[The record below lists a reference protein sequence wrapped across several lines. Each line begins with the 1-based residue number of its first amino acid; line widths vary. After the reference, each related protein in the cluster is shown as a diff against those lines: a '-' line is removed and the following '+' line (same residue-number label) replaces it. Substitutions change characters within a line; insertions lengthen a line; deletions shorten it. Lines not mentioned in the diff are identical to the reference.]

1 MGIVKLDIYKGFNE
15 EFLLKINE
23 DSLIS
28 VDISQRLNVLNYDKK
43 TRKSLIM
50 GLLAMEEEDHNWIT
64 YEEFSLIRVQVES
77 MIDDEELEV
86 RIIKNN
92 LYPEYYPIQF
102 EINETLYE
110 NILSLYEEE
119 NNEDMDITCKNFE
132 NVYSG
137 IYLSSSKIMYGAFYN
152 YENDSNKFKV
162 IDFYPSNIQPINS
175 KENGFVIFSNVDAK
189 SYIEILEQLN
199 IQKPKIIAFSKTNGQ
214 ISRLIEK
221 SVKAW
226 CIKNNK
232 QLIYYREELIVS
244 KDLQNELI
252 EIAKKDIKIPNFQN
266 FRYIPFYR
274 NPDINKEIVNISQ
287 GNIISD
293 IINQAENAYNDENR
307 NQYRDIFI
315 TASTGAG
322 KSIMFQIPAIYL
334 AKKYNKLTIIIEP
347 VKALM
352 QDQKEQLVS
361 RGYTRV
367 EAFNSDLITQVEKER
382 VLNRVKNGEVD
393 LLYMS
398 PETLLAY
405 SIDTII
411 GDREIGLMIID
422 EAHIVT
428 TWGVGFRP
436 DYWYLGTYINRLRHR
451 IQTYKHKNQRI
462 YHFPLCAF
470 TATAINGGIDDSV
483 SETII
488 SLYMINP
495 IKYIGKIKREDID
508 FKINVRST
516 TKLPTSEYE
525 NKKAYDLS
533 CFLNNSFEK
542 NEKSVVYFPYA
553 THAKDAYDKKEAF
566 SKLNVDNRKI
576 GQYTGRN
583 TEEISTD
590 LFNKSKQEV
599 FEKFRTNK
607 INAVYATKAFGMG
620 VDINDINNVYHY
632 AVSGN
637 LSDYIQE
644 IGRAARKK
652 EMKGIAYLD
661 YYLNDMMFMQ
671 QLFGMSQIR
680 QWQIK
685 KVLSGIYEIYKSKRQ
700 RNFLISPQAFTYI
713 FQGKSK
719 DDNKNINKLKTC
731 LMMLEK
737 DINDKNTF
745 DVIITRPQS
754 VFTKAF
760 VVISDEH
767 KQEVFRSKYANY
779 FKYEA
784 KGRSNVHEKIRGA
797 DTIVYDVGDIYT
809 LDLKG
814 IWEDFYQNLS
824 FPQFKYW
831 YFNTQSNSPN
841 KVEIMPEVRRMV
853 FPRQRIIIRSH
864 HEIKI
869 NEIRKYI
876 LEDMEKIKN
885 DLYETFEN
893 EYFTLEEFSNLIAP
907 YENMGKTKANLI
919 ANSLFDII
927 DPSGKC
933 ISHRRDDSKGTT
945 VYRLKNGTFGEIMRK
960 AITKANIIQRMSSC
974 NEETYSSYISMDT
987 SSSGAIDA
995 NTIALKLLSIFDYIT
1010 YEIAGGEEPEIFIRL
1025 NDPVKIEKIVTGGIK
1040 YTNDYVTKAKQK
1052 HERDV
1057 EILKKFFLDLNTK
1070 EERWNYVEN
1079 YFLGENVLEK
1089 DISSYE
1095 CKKINLET
1103 IIDVKTSFSLKS
1115 YTKWKDI
1122 KAFMEESY
1130 IPILKELSK
1139 KGIPLAEYLSTI
1151 VKGFDWNSEIIMS
1164 WPTKNII
1171 IFSQDISNEAMNSY
1185 AMLGIKSYRIFEIDY
1200 DDLKERVL

>member
-1 MGIVKLDIYKGFNE
+1 MKLDIYKGFNE
-15 EFLLKINE
+15 KFLLNICE
-23 DSLIS
+23 DPLIS
-28 VDISQRLNVLNYDKK
+28 LDLSQRLNVLEYDKK
-43 TRKSLIM
+43 IKKLLNL
-50 GLLAMEEEDHNWIT
+50 GLLSMEEDDHNWIT
-64 YEEFSLIRVQVES
+64 YEEYSLIRMQVES
-77 MIDDEELEV
+77 MIDDDELEV
-86 RIIKNN
+86 KIIKNN
-92 LYPEYYPIQF
+92 LFPEYYPIPF
-102 EINETLYE
+102 EIKETLYE

-119 NNEDMDITCKNFE
+119 NNDDMSIACKNFE
-132 NVYSG
+132 NIYSG
-137 IYLSSSKIMYGAFYN
+137 IYLSSSKTMYGAFYN
-152 YENDSNKFKV
+152 YENELNKIEV
-162 IDFYPSNIQPINS
+162 VDFYRSNIQPINS
-175 KENGFVIFSNVDAK
+175 KENGFVVFSNGDAK
-189 SYIEILEQLN
+189 SYIEILEQIK
-199 IQKPKIIAFSKTNGQ
+199 IQKPKVIAFSKTSGQ

-221 SVKAW
+221 SIKAL
-226 CIKNNK
+226 CIQNNI
-232 QLIYYREELIVS
+232 QLTYYHEELIVS
-244 KDLQNELI
+244 KELQSELI
-252 EIAKKDIKIPNFQN
+252 DIAKNDIKIPNFQK
-266 FRYIPFYR
+266 FRDIPFYR
-274 NPDINKEIVNISQ
+274 DPDINKDIIDISQ
-287 GNIISD
+287 GKIISD
-293 IINQAENAYNDENR
+293 IIKQAENAYNDENR

-322 KSIMFQIPAIYL
+322 KSVMFQIPAVYL

-352 QDQKEQLVS
+352 QDQKEQLIS

-428 TWGVGFRP
+428 TWGFGFRP

-462 YHFPLCAF
+462 HHFPLCAF

-483 SETII
+483 SETVI
-488 SLYMINP
+488 SLYMTNP

-516 TKLPTSEYE
+516 IKLPTSEYE
-525 NKKAYDLS
+525 NKKAENLS
-533 CFLNNSFEK
+533 YFLNNSFEK
-542 NEKSVVYFPYA
+542 NEKSIVYFPYA
-553 THAKDAYDKKEAF
+553 THAKNAYDKTKAF
-566 SKLNVDNRKI
+566 SKLSVDNRKI

-583 TEEISTD
+583 TEEVSTD

-599 FEKFRTNK
+599 FEKFRNNQ

-620 VDINDINNVYHY
+620 VDVNDINNVYHY

-644 IGRAARKK
+644 VGRAARKK
-652 EMKGIAYLD
+652 GMNGIAYLD

-671 QLFGMSQIR
+671 QLFGMSQIK

-685 KVLSGIYEIYKSKRQ
+685 EVLSGIYEIYKSKNQ

-713 FQGKSK
+713 FQGKTMN
-719 DDNKNINKLKTC
+719 DNKNINKLKTC

-760 VVISDEH
+760 VVIDDEH
-767 KQEVFRSKYANY
+767 KQEVFTSKYAKY

-784 KGRSNVHEKIRGA
+784 EGRFKIHEQIRGT
-797 DTIVYDVGDIYT
+797 DTIISDVGDIYT

-831 YFNTQSNSPN
+831 YFNTQSHSSDR
-841 KVEIMPEVRRMV
+841 VEIMPEVRCMV
-853 FPRQRIIIRSH
+853 FPRQRIVIQSH

-885 DLYETFEN
+885 GLYETFGK
-893 EYFTLEEFSNLIAP
+893 EYFTLDEFSNLIAP
-907 YENMGKTKANLI
+907 YESMGKTKANLI
-919 ANSLFDII
+919 SNSLFDIV
-927 DPSGKC
+927 DPNERC
-933 ISHRRDDSKGTT
+933 IKHRRDDSKGVTE
-945 VYRLKNGTFGEIMRK
+945 YCLKNGTFGEIMRK
-960 AITKANIIQRMSSC
+960 AITKADIIQRMSSC

-987 SSSGAIDA
+987 SSSGAIDS

-1025 NDPVKIEKIVTGGIK
+1025 NDPVKIEKIVTGGIR

-1057 EILKKFFLDLNTK
+1057 GILKNFFLNLNTK
-1070 EERWNYVEN
+1070 EERWDYVEN

-1089 DISSYE
+1089 NISSDE
-1095 CKKINLET
+1095 CEKLNLES
-1103 IIDVKTSFSLKS
+1103 IVDVKTSFSLES
-1115 YTKWKDI
+1115 YSKWKDI
-1122 KAFMEESY
+1122 KVFMEESY

-1139 KGIPLAEYLSTI
+1139 NGIPLAEYLSTI
-1151 VKGFDWNSEIIMS
+1151 VKDFDWNSDIVMS
-1164 WPTKNII
+1164 WPTKNVI
-1171 IFSQDISNEAMNSY
+1171 IFSQDISNEVMDDYNK
-1185 AMLGIKSYRIFEIDY
+1185 LGVKSYRIYEIDY